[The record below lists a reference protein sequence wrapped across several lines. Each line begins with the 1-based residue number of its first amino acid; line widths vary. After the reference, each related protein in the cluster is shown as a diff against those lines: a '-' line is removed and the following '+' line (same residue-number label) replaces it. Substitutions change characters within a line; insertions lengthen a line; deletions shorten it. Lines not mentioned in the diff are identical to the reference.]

1 MAECPECGTEV
12 DQTAKWIMEGKTDSN
27 EERARLEIGMFICS
41 PASTFLVMFEKST
54 SFLGNYHS

>member
-27 EERARLEIGMFICS
+27 EERARLEIEIGR
-41 PASTFLVMFEKST
+41 AHV
-54 SFLGNYHS
+54 